1 MSNNL
6 LNVIKEVFCTYNYS
20 VSTAQQGVDLLAEKP
35 GNRVAI
41 KIVDDVSAD
50 DLKQFLDSFKDN
62 NVKILFITMTGFSE
76 EVRKLGKLHDLILW
90 DRPELEKQIGKA
102 VLLGCE
108 SASSPF
114 AKTDID
120 VTADETRPEAAASK
134 PAAAAP
140 AATSAREI
148 SSLTQ
153 ELYTHTPEPS
163 VKPAAKPQP
172 VPEPEESPAVAKA
185 KARAEARPKVEE
197 EEVEEKPRAKAKPRE
212 ETIVAEEETEEEE
225 SGASI
230 PLHTVPIKIKDKD
243 ALKIAGSIARAED
256 VEATLKFIPY
266 WKYDYTLDVQSR
278 YKDLTVP
285 LTGKGSRM
293 INAIN
298 KNVEP
303 APTAKPVEN
312 IDLPDAQYNVEQTV
326 VTEEEANSMAIKAI
340 IEENTKNLRFKVMQG
355 EAAMVEHK
363 KFQPKPSDIDI
374 QMELLYIP
382 FWAIRSHKGYMEIN
396 AYDGKPTK
404 MPMDDGAEIL

>member
-6 LNVIKEVFCTYNYS
+6 LNVIKEVFSTYNYA
-20 VSTAQQGVDLLAEKP
+20 VSASQQGFDLLAEKP

-41 KIVDDVSAD
+41 KLVDDVSAD
-50 DLKQFLDSFKDN
+50 DLKQFLDSLNGN

-76 EVRKLGKLHDLILW
+76 DIKKLGKLHDLILW

-108 SASSPF
+108 NASSPF

-120 VTADETRPEAAASK
+120 VTAEAQ
-134 PAAAAP
+134 PQAAAP
-140 AATSAREI
+140 KPVAAVSPANEI

-153 ELYTHTPEPS
+153 ELYSHSPEAARPQ
-163 VKPAAKPQP
+163 PAAKPQP
-172 VPEPEESPAVAKA
+172 VQEAVESPAVAKA
-185 KARAEARPKVEE
+185 RARVEAKVEE
-197 EEVEEKPRAKAKPRE
+197 EEEKPKAKAKPKDDE
-212 ETIVAEEETEEEE
+212 VVEAGDEE

-243 ALKIAGSIARAED
+243 AMKIAGSIARAED
-256 VEATLKFIPY
+256 VEISLKFIPY
-266 WKYDYTLDVQSR
+266 WKYDYSLDVQSR

-285 LTGKGSRM
+285 LTGKGSKM
-293 INAIN
+293 INAIT
-298 KNVEP
+298 KSVEA
-303 APTAKPVEN
+303 APTSKPIEN
-312 IDLPDAQYNVEQTV
+312 IDLPDAPYNVEQSV
-326 VTEEEANSMAIKAI
+326 VTEEEANQMALKAI
-340 IEENTKNLRFKVMQG
+340 IEENTKNLRFKAMQG

-363 KFQPKPSDIDI
+363 KFMPKPSDIDM

-382 FWAIRSHKGYMEIN
+382 YWAVRSHKGYMEIN

>member
-20 VSTAQQGVDLLAEKP
+20 VSVAQQGFDLLAEKP

-41 KIVDDVSAD
+41 KLVDDVSAE
-50 DLKQFLDSFKDN
+50 DLKQFLDGFKDN
-62 NVKILFITMTGFSE
+62 SVKILFITMTGFSE

-108 SASSPF
+108 NASSPF

-120 VTADETRPEAAASK
+120 VTADEAKPEVAASK
-134 PAAAAP
+134 PV
-140 AATSAREI
+140 AATPTAPLANEL

-153 ELYTHTPEPS
+153 ELYSHTPEPS
-163 VKPAAKPQP
+163 VKPAARPQP
-172 VPEPEESPAVAKA
+172 VAEPEETPAVAKA

-197 EEVEEKPRAKAKPRE
+197 EEEKPRAKAKPRE
-212 ETIVAEEETEEEE
+212 EPVVAEEEETEEEE

-230 PLHTVPIKIKDKD
+230 PLHTLPIKIKDKD
-243 ALKIAGSIARAED
+243 ALKISGAIARAED

-266 WKYDYTLDVQSR
+266 WKYDYSLDVQSR

-285 LTGKGSRM
+285 LTGKGSKM

-303 APTAKPVEN
+303 APAVKPVEN
-312 IDLPDAQYNVEQTV
+312 IDLPDAQYNVEQTI
-326 VTEEEANSMAIKAI
+326 VTEEEANAMAIKAI
-340 IEENTKNLRFKVMQG
+340 IEENTKNLRFKAMQG

-374 QMELLYIP
+374 QMELLYVP
-382 FWAIRSHKGYMEIN
+382 FWAVRSHKGYMEIN

>member
-20 VSTAQQGVDLLAEKP
+20 VSAAQQGVDLLAEKP

-41 KIVDDVSAD
+41 KLVDDVSAE
-50 DLKQFLDSFKDN
+50 DLKQFLDSYKDN
-62 NVKILFITMTGFSE
+62 SAKILFITMTGFSE

-108 SASSPF
+108 NASSPF

-120 VTADETRPEAAASK
+120 VTAEEAKPEV
-134 PAAAAP
+134 AAP
-140 AATSAREI
+140 KSPVAATPTASPANEL

-153 ELYTHTPEPS
+153 ELYSHTPEPS
-163 VKPAAKPQP
+163 AKPAAKPQP
-172 VPEPEESPAVAKA
+172 VAEPEESPAVAKA
-185 KARAEARPKVEE
+185 KARAEAMTKEE
-197 EEVEEKPRAKAKPRE
+197 EEKPRAKAKPRE
-212 ETIVAEEETEEEE
+212 ELVVAEEETEEEE

-230 PLHTVPIKIKDKD
+230 PLHTLPIKIKDKD

-266 WKYDYTLDVQSR
+266 WKYDYSVDVQSR
-278 YKDLTVP
+278 YKDMTVP
-285 LTGKGSRM
+285 ITGKGSRM

-303 APTAKPVEN
+303 APAVKPIEN
-312 IDLPDAQYNVEQTV
+312 VDLPDAQYNVEQTI
-326 VTEEEANSMAIKAI
+326 VTEEEANAMAIKAI
-340 IEENTKNLRFKVMQG
+340 VEENTKNLRFKAMQG

-374 QMELLYIP
+374 EMELLYVP
-382 FWAIRSHKGYMEIN
+382 FWAVRSHKGYMEIN

>member
-20 VSTAQQGVDLLAEKP
+20 VSVAQQGFDLLAEKP

-41 KIVDDVSAD
+41 KLVDDVSTD
-50 DLKQFLDSFKDN
+50 DLKQFLDGFKDN
-62 NVKILFITMTGFSE
+62 SVKILFITMTGFSE

-108 SASSPF
+108 NASSPF

-120 VTADETRPEAAASK
+120 VTADETRPEAAAPK

-140 AATSAREI
+140 AAPSASEL

-153 ELYTHTPEPS
+153 ELYSHTPEPS

-172 VPEPEESPAVAKA
+172 EEEESPAVAKA

-197 EEVEEKPRAKAKPRE
+197 VEEEEKPRAKAKPKE
-212 ETIVAEEETEEEE
+212 EVIVAEEETEEEE
-225 SGASI
+225 SGATI
-230 PLHTVPIKIKDKD
+230 PLHAVPLKIKDKD
-243 ALKIAGSIARAED
+243 ALKIAGAIARAED

-266 WKYDYTLDVQSR
+266 WKYTYSVDVQSR
-278 YKDLTVP
+278 YKDMTVP
-285 LTGKGSRM
+285 ITGKGSRM
-293 INAIN
+293 INAIT

-303 APTAKPVEN
+303 APTVKPIEN
-312 IDLPDAQYNVEQTV
+312 VDLPDAQYNVEQAV
-326 VTEEEANSMAIKAI
+326 VTEEEANAMAIKSI
-340 IEENTKNLRFKVMQG
+340 IEENTKNLRFKAMQG

-374 QMELLYIP
+374 EMELLYIP